1 VIAPDAISK
10 LIPHFE
16 DPLVGAVAGNAKVGN
31 RVNLWTSWQALEYI
45 TSQNFERRAL
55 DLFNVVVV
63 VPGAIGAWRTAP
75 VKAVGGYPVNTVA
88 EDADLTMALLELPLK
103 VVYEDRSLAFTEAPV
118 DVGGLMR
125 QRFRWSFGIL
135 QSIFKHKGVFAR
147 KGALGFVALPNILIF
162 QILLPLVSPFIDVM
176 FVVGVAWY
184 FIQKY
189 FHPESNDPASFQRLL
204 IFFGAFLVIDF
215 LASSLAFALERR
227 QPEAREDAW
236 LLSQV
241 WLQRFAYRQVFS
253 LVLFRTL
260 KRAIQGR
267 PFAWDKLDRTAAVK
281 YVPAER
287 KDAVK
292 V

>member
-1 VIAPDAISK
+1 
-10 LIPHFE
+10 
-16 DPLVGAVAGNAKVGN
+16 
-31 RVNLWTSWQALEYI
+31 
-45 TSQNFERRAL
+45 
-55 DLFNVVVV
+55 
-63 VPGAIGAWRTAP
+63 
-75 VKAVGGYPVNTVA
+75 
-88 EDADLTMALLELPLK
+88 
-103 VVYEDRSLAFTEAPV
+103 
-118 DVGGLMR
+118 MR

-135 QSIFKHKGVFAR
+135 QAIFKHKGVFAR
-147 KGALGFVALPNILIF
+147 KGVLGWIALPNILIF

-176 FVVGVAWY
+176 FVVGVIWY
-184 FIQKY
+184 RVQKY
-189 FHPESNDPASFQRLL
+189 FHPDSTDPASFQRLL
-204 IFFGAFLVIDF
+204 IFFVAFLVIDF
-215 LASSLAFALERR
+215 LASALAFALERR

-287 KDAVK
+287 KDKDKDPVK